1 MVESYL
7 WTMRSRSI
15 ALVALLM
22 AVAPAHPKPQDPTAL
37 WFSVPVPGADQ
48 TGGYG
53 QSWMGQGEPD
63 EALLTAVTGGGKNL
77 TRLEVDLSD
86 EERSSTAGFWT
97 RKSSSLGMDAVLEG
111 VPGLAFGLQALDLQ
125 PKPSLH
131 GDSIRWGVLEPQGGL
146 RLGLAGDIFRPL
158 LDRHEWSLGWSVW
171 FPLYSRN
178 AGTSIQ
184 AGLVHGRDFR
194 LDGTYAWNEPSTP
207 ALLERWRNDTL
218 LADTIDWS
226 SRREVWSVRL
236 GGALDDGTMLQVWGG
251 HRDLTDPGEGTKP
264 SWRLRGGSWFTGI
277 QGALARGQWDLQA
290 ECRGEAG
297 QTDARM
303 DTVAGS
309 GWLADRAMVEAA
321 AEHRLADV
329 RGEARRNLG
338 KPGFSVVLAGTGSW
352 LFVDGNSPDGAY
364 LPMAPGGRSARSW
377 AGSLVAGIRVP
388 FKRLSVEPRVGAMR
402 QDLSGNPPS
411 FWWAFPQGEGVRWVA
426 PWQLEASLA
435 SEGMRGRALYRI
447 SGEVPLTAAKGY
459 RAGFR
464 HHIELG
470 QEF

>member
-1 MVESYL
+1 MESYL

-15 ALVALLM
+15 ALTALL
-22 AVAPAHPKPQDPTAL
+22 VVVVPVHSKPQDPTAL

-48 TGGYG
+48 TGANG

-63 EALLTAVTGGGKNL
+63 DALLTAVTGGGKNL

-86 EERSSTAGFWT
+86 EERSSAAGFWT

-125 PKPSLH
+125 PKPSLQ

-146 RLGLAGDIFRPL
+146 RLGVAGDILRPL
-158 LDRHEWSLGWSVW
+158 LDKSEWSLGWSVW
-171 FPLYSRN
+171 FPLYSEN

-207 ALLERWRNDTL
+207 ALMERWRHDTL
-218 LADTIDWS
+218 FADTIEWRT
-226 SRREVWSVRL
+226 RREVWSVRM
-236 GGALDDGTMLQVWGG
+236 GGALDDATVLQVWVG
-251 HRDLTDPGEGTKP
+251 HRDLSDPGLEAEP
-264 SWRLRGGSWFTGI
+264 SWRLRGGSWFSGI
-277 QGALARGQWDLQA
+277 QGAFTKGRWELLA

-309 GWLADRAMVEAA
+309 GWLADRTVVEAA
-321 AEHRLADV
+321 SEHGLADL
-329 RGEARRNLG
+329 RWEARRHLD

-352 LFVDGNSPDGAY
+352 LAVDGHSPEGAY
-364 LPMAPGGRSARSW
+364 LPMAPGGKSAQSW
-377 AGSLVAGIRVP
+377 ASTFMGGIRVP
-388 FKRLSVEPRVGAMR
+388 FKRLSVEPRIGIMR
-402 QDLSGNPPS
+402 QDLSGDPPS

-447 SGEVPLTAAKGY
+447 SGEVPLTDAQGY

>member
-1 MVESYL
+1 
-7 WTMRSRSI
+7 MRSRSI
-15 ALVALLM
+15 ALTAFLL

-53 QSWMGQGEPD
+53 QAWMGQGESED
-63 EALLTAVTGGGKNL
+63 ALLAAVTGGGRNL

-86 EERSSTAGFWT
+86 EERSGPGGVWT
-97 RKSSSLGMDAVLEG
+97 RTSSSLGMDAVLEG

-125 PKPSLH
+125 PKPSLQ
-131 GDSIRWGVLEPQGGL
+131 GDSIRWSVLEPQGGL
-146 RLGLAGDIFRPL
+146 RIGVAGDIFRPL
-158 LDRHEWSLGWSVW
+158 MDKHEWSLGWSVW

-178 AGTSIQ
+178 AGASVQ

-218 LADTIDWS
+218 FSDTIDWRS
-226 SRREVWSVRL
+226 EREVWSVRL
-236 GGALDDGTMLQVWGG
+236 GGAWNDLTMLQVWGG
-251 HRDLTDPGEGTKP
+251 HRDLSDPGQEAKP
-264 SWRLRGGSWFTGI
+264 SWRLEGGSWFSGI
-277 QGALARGQWDLQA
+277 QGAFAKGPWEVQA
-290 ECRGEAG
+290 ECRGEIG

-303 DTVAGS
+303 DTVAGA
-309 GWLADRAMVEAA
+309 GWLADRAVLVAA

-329 RGEARRNLG
+329 RWEARRPLG
-338 KPGFSVVLAGTGSW
+338 KPGVSVVLAGTGSW
-352 LFVDGNSPDGAY
+352 LSVTGHSPEGAFLPTVPGGNSAQ
-364 LPMAPGGRSARSW
+364 SW
-377 AGSLVAGIRVP
+377 AGSLLAGIRVG
-388 FKRLSVEPRVGAMR
+388 FKRLTVEPRVGLLR

-411 FWWAFPQGEGVRWVA
+411 FWWAFPQGEGVRWAA
-426 PWQLEASLA
+426 PWQLEGSIAS
-435 SEGMRGRALYRI
+435 GDQGGKALYRI
-447 SGEVPLTAAKGY
+447 SGEVPLTAANGY